1 VFDSSSSSFSD
12 MAAISMMRCAEARS
26 RVEERVAK
34 FRVWWGGLTVSS
46 ALISCTYYMRVVY
59 DDDF

>member
-1 VFDSSSSSFSD
+1 